1 MVLKFP
7 CKICNK
13 AVANNH
19 HTLQCRNCHLCVHI
33 KCNRINFQTYKHLQN
48 CSCTWYCL
56 KCYEELIPF
65 TTISD
70 KELYQMNPG
79 QKIKLSYYKN
89 GYYSYSPIQDF
100 IDQLNNAM
108 DDPVPENISTKYYE
122 PYEFTPL
129 MKNTTNHMSFFYLNI
144 SSFCFRIEKITAL
157 TSEHDI

>member
-7 CKICNK
+7 CNICIK

-19 HTLQCRNCHLCVHI
+19 HTLQCRNGHLCVHI
-33 KCNRINFQTYKHLQN
+33 KCSRINFQTYKHLQN
-48 CSCTWYCL
+48 CSCTCYCL

-65 TTISD
+65 PTISN

-79 QKIKLSYYKN
+79 QKIKLTAITKMV
-89 GYYSYSPIQDF
+89 SPIQDF

-144 SSFCFRIEKITAL
+144 CSFCFRIEKITAL

>member
-1 MVLKFP
+1 MLFFFIFIFFLYFFSRFLSLFSVTTYKTYFTEKMVLKFP

-48 CSCTWYCL
+48 CSCTSYCL

-65 TTISD
+65 TTISN

-79 QKIKLSYYKN
+79 QKIKLTAITKMV
-89 GYYSYSPIQDF
+89 SPIQDF
-100 IDQLNNAM
+100 IDQLNNAIM
-108 DDPVPENISTKYYE
+108 ILCLKIYQ
-122 PYEFTPL
+122 L
-129 MKNTTNHMSFFYLNI
+129 NTMSHMNLHRS
-144 SSFCFRIEKITAL
+144 
-157 TSEHDI
+157 